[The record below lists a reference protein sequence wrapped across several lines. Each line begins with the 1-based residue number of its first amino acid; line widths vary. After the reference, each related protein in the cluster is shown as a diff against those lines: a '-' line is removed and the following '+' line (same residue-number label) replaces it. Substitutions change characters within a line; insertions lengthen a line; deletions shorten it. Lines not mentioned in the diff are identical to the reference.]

1 MRTLVISRDRP
12 YPPRSGGPLRSWQNI
27 RLLATCGPVFVFSF
41 GEKHEGD
48 GTMPGVERWIH
59 VSEDEYPV
67 RALSGFARFTKLF
80 RPRQFPLAND
90 HVTGELNGRLRR
102 FIDEIAPDVIV
113 LSGWAD
119 AVPDAVRGFPRLV
132 VDAHNIESLLEKD
145 LALQPSSLGLGRS
158 LRLLRFRRRER
169 MLFRNAARIWVCSRD
184 DAAAARRL
192 DPGLSEPILWPNA
205 VDVDAYEAVRNGSI
219 AVPHDV
225 PSSGPIIVYV
235 GYYHYVPNARA
246 ADILIQQILPLVAE
260 REPGVRLMLVGKQP
274 TLRMLDAATRD
285 PRITVTGA
293 VDDIRPYLRMGT
305 VAAVPLMQGGGT
317 RLKILEAFAA
327 GIPVVSTSK
336 GAEGID
342 VLNGRE
348 IVIADEPAAIAEA
361 IIDVSRRPSHYARQV
376 DAALELI
383 RKNYSLE
390 SLQNRLSEAL
400 PPLAEHVRLT
410 HQRSTMVPS

>member
-1 MRTLVISRDRP
+1 
-12 YPPRSGGPLRSWQNI
+12 LRSWQNI

-67 RALSGFARFTKLF
+67 HALSGFARFTKLF

-102 FIDEIAPDVIV
+102 FIDEVAPDVIV

-293 VDDIRPYLRMGT
+293 VDDIRPYLGQAT
-305 VAAVPLMQGGGT
+305 VSAVPLMEGGGT

-327 GIPVVSTSK
+327 GYDGITVS
-336 GAEGID
+336 A
-342 VLNGRE
+342 
-348 IVIADEPAAIAEA
+348 PA
-361 IIDVSRRPSHYARQV
+361 S
-376 DAALELI
+376 
-383 RKNYSLE
+383 
-390 SLQNRLSEAL
+390 
-400 PPLAEHVRLT
+400 
-410 HQRSTMVPS
+410 